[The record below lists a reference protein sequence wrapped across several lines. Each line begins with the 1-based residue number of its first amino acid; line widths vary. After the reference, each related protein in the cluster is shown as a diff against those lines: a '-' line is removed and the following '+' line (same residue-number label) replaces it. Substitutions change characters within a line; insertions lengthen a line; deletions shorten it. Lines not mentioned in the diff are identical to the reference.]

1 MLQLV
6 TDLADDQ
13 ALADIWYVK
22 TVVAVPTRVIEIF
35 CVDII
40 CVCNTIVSVELDWK
54 KKKKTLRGQ
63 KWVQLFQKYEVPFVC
78 RWFKGSY
85 RESDVG

>member
-40 CVCNTIVSVELDWK
+40 CVCNTIVSVEFDWK
-54 KKKKTLRGQ
+54 KKEKKNI
-63 KWVQLFQKYEVPFVC
+63 
-78 RWFKGSY
+78 KGTKMGTIIPKVRSTFCMSLIQ
-85 RESDVG
+85 RLI